1 MKQQQV
7 IVTSISHL
15 QFHLSRV
22 LARSS
27 EMSVPIIITSRRRQT
42 HVGLPVGL
50 VTDQILKTFG
60 PLGEGLGNCNADF
73 PAEHKHVLEVSV
85 SQLQFNLSRT
95 LIKATKLNTP
105 FGIRKRHERTHV
117 FFPVT
122 KEFLQVL
129 GWSDQPLAALRNRT
143 DSGETTFIPLRD
155 GAVHG
160 MAPGPRTG
168 VTGGPS
174 WRE

>member
-7 IVTSISHL
+7 IVTSVSHL
-15 QFHLSRV
+15 QFHLSKV
-22 LARSS
+22 LALSS
-27 EMSVPIIITSRRRQT
+27 EMSVPIIITSRSRQT

-50 VTDQILKTFG
+50 VTNQLLEVIG
-60 PLGEGLGNCNADF
+60 PLGDGLENCNTCS
-73 PAEHKHVLEVSV
+73 PAKQRHVFEVSV

-95 LIKATKLNTP
+95 LVRSTKINTP

-129 GWSDQPLAALRNRT
+129 GWTDQTLAILQYRT
-143 DSGETTFIPLRD
+143 DSDGTTIIPLRH
-155 GAVHG
+155 GAMHV
-160 MAPGPRTG
+160 MAP
-168 VTGGPS
+168 VHVQ
-174 WRE
+174 E